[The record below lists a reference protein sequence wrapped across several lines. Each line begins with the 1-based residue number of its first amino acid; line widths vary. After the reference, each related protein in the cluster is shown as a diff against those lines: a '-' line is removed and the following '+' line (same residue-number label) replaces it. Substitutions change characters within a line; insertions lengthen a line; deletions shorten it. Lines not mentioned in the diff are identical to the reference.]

1 MCATC
6 GVSQLFTTALYY
18 LLRSAWLAHFTQ
30 FTSSAALEAQRLGIL
45 EQVCSDAALLAALL
59 AEQYFVYLVYVLVR
73 QPAAALTQ
81 RYFTTQYLLY
91 LMKMS
96 RALSN
101 THLLLLRRLLRLEMP
116 CCSAWR

>member
-30 FTSSAALEAQRLGIL
+30 FTSSAALEAQRLGLL

-59 AEQYFVYLVYVLVR
+59 AAHYFVYLVYVLVR
-73 QPAAALTQ
+73 QPAAAGV
-81 RYFTTQYLLY
+81 
-91 LMKMS
+91 
-96 RALSN
+96 
-101 THLLLLRRLLRLEMP
+101 H
-116 CCSAWR
+116 